1 MPFYWRPRNYRR
13 NTYIRNTWRWKGGR
27 VMARRAS
34 RPATPFAIS
43 ETMEPETKALWSVED
58 YAERPRYLAPPRTN
72 RSSIVK
78 LTYNY
83 QIALMSPNSS
93 SVMQALPLTLNLN
106 NVPGFSDYQ
115 TVYSE
120 YRILRGVLSLPTLAT
135 TDQFATV
142 NNYLV
147 VSSQPFALTSAPL
160 TPTTET
166 SAYNYVPPQLE
177 NALRQARWQR
187 VVYPDSTRTAVN
199 IGFYPYTMVATD
211 GPDNGTTKYQRIWS
225 GRRWT
230 PFTWSTSPS
239 VAYFGPYVWR
249 QSTSTDSTGT
259 EAWQPYVTVTLYCIF
274 KGQK

>member
-1 MPFYWRPRNYRR
+1 MPLYWRNTNYRR
-13 NTYIRNTWRWKGGR
+13 NTYRWRSRRWGGR
-27 VMARRAS
+27 PRRAPRGYS
-34 RPATPFAIS
+34 PLTVR
-43 ETMEPETKALWSVED
+43 ETVEPETKALWSVED
-58 YAERPRYLAPPRTN
+58 YVERPRYLAPPRTN
-72 RSSIVK
+72 RSSVVK
-78 LTYNY
+78 LTYNF
-83 QIALMSPNSS
+83 QAILMAPNSS
-93 SVMQALPLTLNLN
+93 SVMQAQPLTLFLSS
-106 NVPGFSDYQ
+106 VPGFSDYQ

-120 YRILRGVLSLPTLAT
+120 YRVLRGVLSLPTLAT
-135 TDQFATV
+135 TDQFSTV

-160 TPTTET
+160 TPSSETTIN
-166 SAYNYVPPQLE
+166 NYVPPQTE

-211 GPDNGTTKYQRIWS
+211 GPDTANTKYQRIWS

-249 QSTSTDSTGT
+249 QSTSTDVVGT